1 MMGALHD
8 ALEASGYKGHALE
21 RFLVRLLFCLF
32 ADDTGSTA
40 IEYAILAAGIAG
52 VLVAVVMSIG
62 TSLNTMYTSVSNGFN

>member
-1 MMGALHD
+1 MRSLR
-8 ALEASGYKGHALE
+8 K
-21 RFLVRLLFCLF
+21 LF